1 MGKRKRKNK
10 EENRKGMWLDYKQY
24 GSSVRKAQGCVPVA
38 CHSQARIRGVTSEE
52 RERKREREKK
62 EKKREGK
69 NSGGRKHHYKQP
81 THLSAKLFASLRFM
95 FPFCCLLL
103 PLLCL
108 FPHPTQQLFIHFIQR
123 CGFEIARFS
132 SVDGAAAAALV
143 LD

>member
-10 EENRKGMWLDYKQY
+10 EENRKRMWLDYKQY
-24 GSSVRKAQGCVPVA
+24 GSSVRKAQGYVPVA
-38 CHSQARIRGVTSEE
+38 CHSQARIRGVTSK
-52 RERKREREKK
+52 ERKTRWERGGKKKK
-62 EKKREGK
+62 EGK
-69 NSGGRKHHYKQP
+69 SSGGWKHHYKQP

-108 FPHPTQQLFIHFIQR
+108 FPHPHKIFIHFFQR
-123 CGFEIARFS
+123 CGFS